1 MTAIHHC
8 PAHFR
13 VLGIVCL
20 RELLMAQAS
29 SYHFHFSESLLKYI
43 QGNRRTTYALSDLFT
58 AKQSAIL
65 NILLSKK
72 QEKLPQLASLALW

>member
-8 PAHFR
+8 TADFH
-13 VLGIVCL
+13 VLGIACL
-20 RELLMAQAS
+20 RKLLMAQAS

-43 QGNRRTTYALSDLFT
+43 QGNRQTTYALSDLFT
-58 AKQSAIL
+58 AKQGAIL

-72 QEKLPQLASLALW
+72 QERLLS